1 MYVGID
7 IGGTKTLVAA
17 LTNEGVIKESVKFPT
32 PADYDDFVKEL
43 DHNVANFAT
52 KEFRGGAV
60 AAPGTLDRN
69 RGVVKAFGNLGW
81 KNVPLLRD
89 VEKITHCPMVM
100 ENDAKLAALSEA
112 MLLKHEYGKVLY
124 ITISTGI
131 GYGLVIDQ
139 KIDPNIG
146 DAGGRGILVE
156 WHGKLTPWES
166 FASGSALVRRFGKRA
181 SDLEDPKAWGIFAKD
196 LSLGFLE
203 LIAILQ
209 PEIIVV
215 GGGAGHYLEK
225 FHHELV
231 ANLKEHETPM
241 LPIPKII
248 KAQRPDE
255 AVVYGCYDLAK
266 VHYKEM
272 HA

>member
-7 IGGTKTLVAA
+7 IGGTKTLVAT

-32 PADYDDFVKEL
+32 PADYDDFVSEL
-43 DHNVANFAT
+43 AHTVENFAT
-52 KEFRGGAV
+52 KEFKGGAF
-60 AAPGTLDRN
+60 AAPGILDRHK
-69 RGVVKAFGNLGW
+69 GVVRAFGNLGW
-81 KNVPLLRD
+81 KNVPMVRD
-89 VEKITHCPMVM
+89 IEKITGCPMAM

-112 MLLKHEYGKVLY
+112 MLLKHEYSKVLY

-131 GYGLVIDQ
+131 GYGLVVDGEIDS
-139 KIDPNIG
+139 NIG
-146 DAGGRGILVE
+146 DAGGRGILVD

-181 SDLEDPKAWGIFAKD
+181 SDLEDPKAWRIFAKD

-203 LIAILQ
+203 LIAIIQ

-225 FHHELV
+225 FHDYLMHD
-231 ANLKEHETPM
+231 LKEHETPM
-241 LPIPKII
+241 LPIPKIM

-266 VHYKEM
+266 AT

>member
-7 IGGTKTLVAA
+7 IGGTKTLVAT

-32 PADYDDFVKEL
+32 PANYDDFVQEL
-43 DHNVANFAT
+43 AHNVANFAT
-52 KEFRGGAV
+52 KDFKAGAL

-69 RGVVKAFGNLGW
+69 KGVVKAFGNLGW

-89 VEKITHCPMVM
+89 VEKITHCPMFM

-112 MLLKHEYGKVLY
+112 MLLKHSHSKVLY
-124 ITISTGI
+124 VTISTGI
-131 GYGLVIDQ
+131 GYGLVVDQ
-139 KIDPNIG
+139 RIDPNIG
-146 DAGGRGILVE
+146 DTGGKTILVE
-156 WHGKLTPWES
+156 HGGKQVPWES
-166 FASGSALVRRFGKRA
+166 IASGSALVRRFGKRA
-181 SDLEDPKAWGIFAKD
+181 SDLEDPAAWKAFAKD
-196 LSLGFLE
+196 VALGFVE
-203 LIAILQ
+203 LLAILQ

-225 FHHELV
+225 FHGELV
-231 ANLKEHETPM
+231 TNLKKYETPM
-241 LPIPKII
+241 MPIPKII

-266 VHYKEM
+266 AT

>member
-7 IGGTKTLVAA
+7 IGGTKTLVAT
-17 LTNEGVIKESVKFPT
+17 LTDEGVIKESVKFPT
-32 PADYDDFVKEL
+32 PADYDDFIKEL
-43 DHNVANFAT
+43 AHTVANFAT
-52 KEFRGGAV
+52 KEFKGGAL
-60 AAPGTLDRN
+60 AAPGTLDRHT
-69 RGVVKAFGNLGW
+69 GVVKVFGNLGW

-89 VEKITHCPMVM
+89 VEKITDCPMVM

-112 MLLKHEYGKVLY
+112 MLLKHDYHKVLY

-131 GYGLVIDQ
+131 GYGLVVDGTIDS
-139 KIDPNIG
+139 NVG
-146 DAGGRGILVE
+146 DAGGKGILVE

-181 SDLEDPKAWGIFAKD
+181 SDLEDPKAWGTFAKD

-225 FHHELV
+225 FHKELL
-231 ANLKEHETPM
+231 ANLKKYETPM

-266 VHYKEM
+266 MHFKELN
-272 HA
+272 A